1 MNLKEYI
8 EELNAQLKEVK
19 DTPWSFSK
27 SLRDERAIK
36 IETLEISL
44 NIAKDWNPR
53 IYDALEKEAELNKDE
68 EPEFEPEAGPASAIY
83 WNSPTDYN
91 LNK

>member
-1 MNLKEYI
+1 MNLKQYI

-53 IYDALEKEAELNKDE
+53 IYDALEKEAIRYMKR
-68 EPEFEPEAGPASAIY
+68 I
-83 WNSPTDYN
+83 
-91 LNK
+91 

>member
-8 EELNAQLKEVK
+8 EELK

-53 IYDALEKEAELNKDE
+53 IYDALEKEAIRYMKR
-68 EPEFEPEAGPASAIY
+68 I
-83 WNSPTDYN
+83 
-91 LNK
+91 

>member
-8 EELNAQLKEVK
+8 EELKAQLKEVK
-19 DTPWSFSK
+19 DAPWSL

-53 IYDALEKEAELNKDE
+53 IYDALDAYD
-68 EPEFEPEAGPASAIY
+68 
-83 WNSPTDYN
+83 
-91 LNK
+91 